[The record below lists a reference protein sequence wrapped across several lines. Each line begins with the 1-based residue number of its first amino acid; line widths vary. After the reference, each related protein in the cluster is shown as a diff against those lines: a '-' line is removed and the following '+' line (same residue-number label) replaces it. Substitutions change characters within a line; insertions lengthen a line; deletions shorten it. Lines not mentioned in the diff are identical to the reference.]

1 MVKNKSRHKAP
12 WISPGIPTQPE
23 RARIDIMRHEA
34 GHMVIGR
41 VLGFSTGDMIWKPNE
56 AGAQINP
63 EPNIKDISSL
73 VSYIE
78 RRIPVLYA
86 GAMAEAKSGKE
97 VLAMLKDDRAK
108 DDFSKIR
115 ELLQLYTSL
124 NRGDLT
130 SEEVHQK
137 NNNRLWHRA
146 DTLVDKYKPQIF
158 ALSKLFFERIGGR
171 EDITI
176 PASEIAGWKV
186 FSDLPIGGEVEA
198 MSKLEAPDDL
208 KSEDEVN

>member
-1 MVKNKSRHKAP
+1 MAKSKKAAPGP
-12 WISPGIPTQPE
+12 WMPPGIPLSPA
-23 RARIDIMRHEA
+23 RPRIDIMRHEA

-41 VLGFSTGDMIWKPNE
+41 VMGFKTGDMIWKPSH
-56 AGAQINP
+56 AGAEVLP
-63 EPNIKDISSL
+63 EPDIKDIPSL
-73 VSYIE
+73 VSYLE

-86 GAMAEAKSGKE
+86 GAMSEAKSGKE
-97 VLAMLKDDRAK
+97 VLDMLKDDRAK

-146 DTLVDKYKPQIF
+146 DTLIDKYKPKIV
-158 ALSKLFFERIGGR
+158 ALSKLFFERIGGQ
-171 EDITI
+171 EDIKI
-176 PASEIAGWKV
+176 PASEIAGWDV
-186 FSDLPIGGEVEA
+186 FADLPEGGEVEA
-198 MSKLEAPDDL
+198 MSKLEAPDSL
-208 KSEDEVN
+208 KSEDQ